1 MKIKNI
7 DIIFESFKDAKV
19 KFKDEASSNEVDKY
33 IEIFKKLAQKNII
46 KGSDKDIGKWIKS
59 GWQEFK
65 TFVDDRSEEKT
76 KSEVKRSKKKDSIIA
91 YEDEN
96 IMVVIPLSEDA
107 SCYYGKQTKWCTA
120 ATTSRNYFHDYF
132 YKDDIVLFYVLHSN
146 GSKYASAYNTHKDT
160 FEFFDS
166 EDQSI
171 DHEQFKKVTNINKDM
186 LIGFYNKYKKVI
198 ENVQDINKMSDEL
211 QIKMIKSEST
221 YFRKIKNPSEK
232 VKLAAVNFLGFL
244 IKDINDPSEDVQITA
259 VEESG
264 DNIKYLY
271 EKGISPSEDVQLV
284 AVNNS
289 PASIQFIK
297 EPSEKVQLQAVHK
310 NSWSIKYI
318 KNPTEKVINKA
329 VSQNPNT
336 ISLIR
341 DRSEEL
347 EMMAVKKLGNAIQ
360 YIRSPSEEVQL
371 AAVTQNGTAISFISS
386 PSDKI
391 KNAAIKSSK
400 EAIDY
405 MVPYDEQL
413 KLHKRLWG

>member
-1 MKIKNI
+1 MKIKDI
-7 DIIFESFKDAKV
+7 DIIFESFKDAKD
-19 KFKDEASSNEVDKY
+19 KFSKDTPTEEVEKY
-33 IEIFKKLAQKNII
+33 IEYFKNLAQKNII
-46 KGSDKDIGKWIKS
+46 KGSDKDIGKWIKA
-59 GWQEFK
+59 GWDAFK
-65 TFVDDRSEEKT
+65 NFVDDRSEEKT

-91 YEDEN
+91 YENGD
-96 IMVVIPLSEDA
+96 IMVVIPLSEDS

-120 ATTSRNYFHDYF
+120 ATTSKNYFHEYF
-132 YKDDIVLFYVLHSN
+132 YKDDIVLFYVLQSN
-146 GSKYASAYNTHKDT
+146 GSKYASAYNPHKDT

-171 DHEQFKKVTNINKDM
+171 DHEQFKKVTNINKDI

-198 ENVQDINKMSDEL
+198 ENAQDINKMSDDL
-211 QIKMIKSEST
+211 QIKMIKSDSN
-221 YFRKIKNPSEK
+221 YFKKIENPSEK

-271 EKGISPSEDVQLV
+271 EKGISPSEGVQLV

-297 EPSEKVQLQAVHK
+297 GPSEKVQLQAVHK
-310 NSWSIKYI
+310 NSRSIKYI

-329 VSQNPNT
+329 VNQNPNT
-336 ISLIR
+336 IALIKNP
-341 DRSEEL
+341 SEEL
-347 EMMAVKKLGNAIQ
+347 KMMAVNKLGNAIQ
-360 YIRSPSEEVQL
+360 YLRSPSEEVQL
-371 AAVTQNGTAISFISS
+371 AAVTQNGTAISFIYS

-391 KNAAIKSSK
+391 KNAAIKSSE
-400 EAIDY
+400 EAINY
-405 MVPYDEQL
+405 MVPSDEQRE
-413 KLHKRLWG
+413 LHKRLWG